1 MLKVKEVVSYKIE
14 NLAELSI
21 PEVIG
26 LAVMSADGDEEA
38 LCAISDIAHA
48 WKCSYSDSGTHMRLE
63 SETGIEPSIDLIIV
77 SNGTEIKLI
86 IESRL
91 YDERVVV
98 VSDVWSVNNLTDMVD
113 TEVE

>member
-38 LCAISDIAHA
+38 LLAISDIAHA
-48 WKCSYSDSGTHMRLE
+48 WKCSYSDSGTHMRLQ
-63 SETGIEPSIDLIIV
+63 SETGVEPSIDLIIT
-77 SNGTEIKLI
+77 SGGTEIKLI
-86 IESRL
+86 IESCPH
-91 YDERVVV
+91 DERVVLI
-98 VSDVWSVNNLTDMVD
+98 SDAWSVNNLTDMID
-113 TEVE
+113 SEVE